1 MQVREINRVISL
13 AQTEVRSQGDAL
25 ECSLQGCRRG
35 EPVGKGGRFGLTQ
48 WTDLLTGVAS
58 SSIIMGQSKR

>member
-35 EPVGKGGRFGLTQ
+35 ER
-48 WTDLLTGVAS
+48 
-58 SSIIMGQSKR
+58 